1 MEQRVSLITLGAL
14 DVQKSTEFYEK
25 MGWEKKE
32 FDSDSIS
39 FFQLNGQLL
48 GIYSFELLLEDSGR
62 TGNIAGSGGISLGYN
77 TRSEAEVAEILT
89 AAEKAGGTITMKP
102 SRKPWGSLTG
112 YFADPDGHSWEVSW
126 MEVLAPNDKGDVSW

>member
-48 GIYSFELLLEDSGR
+48 GIYSF
-62 TGNIAGSGGISLGYN
+62 GSGGISLGYN